1 MRIRKLLDWRKLLI
15 YSHRWLGIGVGA
27 VFVAWC
33 ISGVVLMYAGV
44 PHLTAGERLM
54 RLPPLDL
61 STIRVTPAEA
71 AASFKDPPRRLRISM
86 HGNRPVYRFNTGRV
100 FGRWTLVYAD
110 TGTAV
115 EPLDREAALAWL
127 RGYLPDQRTL
137 RYDAY
142 LERPDTY
149 TRLPAMQTHFP
160 VHRVSLDD
168 AAGTEYYVSAR
179 SGEAV
184 MKSDRRTRLLGL
196 FGYITH
202 TFFFFRQQSW
212 WSALLQWVSWIGLAM
227 CLTGAVIGVW
237 RYGLTPRFRH
247 KRIPSHSPYTGWMK
261 WHHYAGLLFGLFTI
275 TWTFSGLVSLD
286 VIPGIRE
293 SRYSPQQIA
302 EGARSVQ
309 GEGAVIDLSSLTL
322 ATLRTA
328 AATVSSSFAP
338 KELELLQFGSEP
350 YLIAYQPPTPD
361 TVGQW
366 SSRSGMD
373 FITPTLDGDHVLV
386 SPLHPD
392 RAFARFDDETMLRV
406 ARKAMPGV
414 AIRDAVWLFEYDDY
428 YYKTV
433 SSFDLGLPRTA
444 KPLPVLRVRYEDAAD
459 TWLYLTPA
467 PGQIYKAERLDRA
480 NRWGYYGLHGLDFAF
495 LYRHRPL
502 WDIVA
507 VALLVGVGV
516 SSVTSIM
523 PAFRRLARHARG
535 SFAKQRLYIL
545 PAFLGGNGRRGVA
558 ELVLDVDVR
567 GRPRAQQKTDRLET
581 RTAPDRQV

>member
-1 MRIRKLLDWRKLLI
+1 MRIRKLLDRRKLLI
-15 YSHRWLGIGVGA
+15 YSHRWLGIAVGA

-33 ISGVVLMYAGV
+33 ISGVILMYAGV

-54 RLPPLDL
+54 RLTPLDL

-71 AASFKDPPRRLRISM
+71 AAAFKDPPRRLRISM
-86 HGNRPVYRFNTGRV
+86 HGDRPVYRFNTGRV
-100 FGRWTLVYAD
+100 FGRWTLIYAD
-110 TGTAV
+110 TGTRVA
-115 EPLDREAALAWL
+115 PLDREGALAWL
-127 RGYLPDQRTL
+127 RSYLPDQPTL

-142 LERPDTY
+142 LEHPDTY

-160 VHRVSLDD
+160 MHRIALDD

-184 MKSDRRTRLLGL
+184 MKSDRRNRMLGL

-227 CLTGAVIGVW
+227 CLTGAVVGVW
-237 RYGLTPRFRH
+237 RYGLTPRYRH

-261 WHHYAGLLFGLFTI
+261 WHHYAGLLFGIFTI

-302 EGARSVQ
+302 QGARSVQ
-309 GEGAVIDLSSLTL
+309 GEGAVIDLSALTL
-322 ATLRTA
+322 DTLRTA
-328 AATVSSSFAP
+328 ATVSASFAP
-338 KELELLQFGSEP
+338 KELELLQFGTEP
-350 YLIAYQPPTPD
+350 YLISYRPPTPE

-373 FITPTLDGDHVLV
+373 FITPTPDGEPVMV
-386 SPLHPD
+386 PLRHPD
-392 RAFARFDDETMLRV
+392 RAFERFDDDTMRRV
-406 ARKAMPGV
+406 ARAAMPD
-414 AIRDAVWLFEYDDY
+414 ASIRDEVWLSEYDDY

-433 SSFDLGLPRTA
+433 SSFDSGLPRMA
-444 KPLPVLRVRYEDAAD
+444 KPLPVLRVRYSDAAD

-495 LYRHRPL
+495 LYRYRPL

-507 VALLVGVGV
+507 IALLVGVGV

-535 SFAKQRLYIL
+535 LLAKQRHDVV
-545 PAFLGGNGRRGVA
+545 PTFLDGNRRRREV
-558 ELVLDVDVR
+558 ELVLDVDVG
-567 GRPRAQQKTDRLET
+567 GRARAQQQADRLET
-581 RTAPDRQV
+581 RTTSDRRV

>member
-1 MRIRKLLDWRKLLI
+1 MRVRKLLDWRKLLI
-15 YSHRWLGIGVGA
+15 YSHRWLGIIVGA

-33 ISGVVLMYAGV
+33 ISGIILMYAGV

-61 STIRVTPAEA
+61 SGIRVTPAEA
-71 AASFKDPPRRLRISM
+71 AAQFKDPPRRLRISM
-86 HGNRPVYRFNTGRV
+86 HGDRPVYRFNTGRV

-115 EPLDREAALAWL
+115 EPLDRDAALAWL
-127 RGYLPDQRTL
+127 RGYLPEHGTL

-142 LERPDTY
+142 LDRPDTY

-160 VHRVSLDD
+160 LHRVALDD
-168 AAGTEYYVSAR
+168 PAATEYYVSAR

-184 MKSDRRTRLLGL
+184 MKSDRRTRMLGL

-227 CLTGAVIGVW
+227 CVTGAVIGVW

-261 WHHYAGLLFGLFTI
+261 WHHYAGLIFGILTI

-286 VIPGIRE
+286 IIPGIRE

-302 EGARSVQ
+302 EGARTVQ
-309 GEGAVIDLSSLTL
+309 GEGAVIDLSPLTL
-322 ATLRTA
+322 DTLRTA

-338 KELELLQFGSEP
+338 KEMELLQFGSEP
-350 YLIAYQPPTPD
+350 YLISYRPPTPD
-361 TVGQW
+361 TVDQW

-373 FITPTLDGDHVLV
+373 FITPTPDGEPVLV
-386 SPLHPD
+386 SPRQPD
-392 RAFARFDDETMLRV
+392 RAFARFDDETMMRV
-406 ARKAMPGV
+406 ARKAMPGT
-414 AIRDAVWLFEYDDY
+414 AIRDAVWLSEYDDY

-433 SSFDLGLPRTA
+433 SSFDSGLPRMA

-495 LYRHRPL
+495 LYRNRPL
-502 WDIVA
+502 WDIVTI
-507 VALLVGVGV
+507 VLLVGVGV
-516 SSVTSIM
+516 SSVTSVV
-523 PAFRRLARHARG
+523 PAFRRLAKHARSLRRAG
-535 SFAKQRLYIL
+535 L
-545 PAFLGGNGRRGVA
+545 PREERRDIRSP
-558 ELVLDVDVR
+558 LLDGDAR
-567 GRPRAQQKTDRLET
+567 R
-581 RTAPDRQV
+581 

>member
-1 MRIRKLLDWRKLLI
+1 MRVRKLLDWRKLLI
-15 YSHRWLGIGVGA
+15 YSHRWLGIIAGA

-33 ISGVVLMYAGV
+33 ISGIILMYAGV

-61 STIRVTPAEA
+61 SGIRVTPAEA
-71 AASFKDPPRRLRISM
+71 ATQFKDPPRRLRISM
-86 HGNRPVYRFNTGRV
+86 HGDRPVYRFNTGRV
-100 FGRWTLVYAD
+100 FGRWTLIYAD
-110 TGTAV
+110 TGTPV
-115 EPLDREAALAWL
+115 EPLDRDAALAWL
-127 RGYLPDQRTL
+127 RAYLPGQRTL

-160 VHRVSLDD
+160 LHRVALDD
-168 AAGTEYYVSAR
+168 PADTEYYVSAR

-184 MKSDRRTRLLGL
+184 MKSDRRTRMLGL

-227 CLTGAVIGVW
+227 CVTGAVIGVW

-261 WHHYAGLLFGLFTI
+261 WHHYAGLIFGILTI
-275 TWTFSGLVSLD
+275 TWMFSGLVSLD
-286 VIPGIRE
+286 IIPGIRE
-293 SRYSPQQIA
+293 SRYSPAQIA
-302 EGARSVQ
+302 EGARTVQ

-322 ATLRTA
+322 ETLRTG
-328 AATVSSSFAP
+328 AATVSSSFIP

-350 YLIAYQPPTPD
+350 YLISYRPPTPE
-361 TVGQW
+361 TVDQW

-373 FITPTLDGDHVLV
+373 FITPTPDGEPVLV
-386 SPLHPD
+386 SLQQPD
-392 RAFARFDDETMLRV
+392 RAFARFDEETMMRV
-406 ARKAMPGV
+406 ARKAMPGA
-414 AIRDAVWLFEYDDY
+414 AIRDAVWLSEYDDY

-433 SSFDLGLPRTA
+433 SSFDSGLPRMA
-444 KPLPVLRVRYEDAAD
+444 KPLPVLRVRYDDAAD
-459 TWLYLTPA
+459 TWLYLTAA

-495 LYRHRPL
+495 LYRNRPL
-502 WDIVA
+502 WDIV
-507 VALLVGVGV
+507 VIVLLVGVGV
-516 SSVTSIM
+516 SSVTSVV
-523 PAFRRLARHARG
+523 PAFRRLAKHAR
-535 SFAKQRLYIL
+535 SFTRVALPGKQRRDIRSPL
-545 PAFLGGNGRRGVA
+545 
-558 ELVLDVDVR
+558 LDGDVR
-567 GRPRAQQKTDRLET
+567 R
-581 RTAPDRQV
+581 